1 MNTRLMATVAIRQH
15 LRQAYAELGEDLW
28 PIVARIVRDIIE
40 THPQSDQ
47 AQHDYEIQER

>member
-1 MNTRLMATVAIRQH
+1 MNPNLLTTIVLRQH
-15 LRQAYAELGEDLW
+15 LQRAYEELGEDLW

-47 AQHDYEIQER
+47 ARHDYEIRE

>member
-1 MNTRLMATVAIRQH
+1 MNSRLLTTLILRQH
-15 LRQAYAELGEDLW
+15 LEGAYQELGEDLW

-47 AQHDYEIQER
+47 ARHDYEIRE